1 MNRPSDILKPDQE
14 VQAEIIDLDREKRRM
29 TLSLKRLQQP
39 AARSNENNSGR
50 RVSHDERGSGNSIGE
65 ILASKMGKDKL
76 NNITKNEEA

>member
-1 MNRPSDILKPDQE
+1 M
-14 VQAEIIDLDREKRRM
+14 
-29 TLSLKRLQQP
+29 
-39 AARSNENNSGR
+39 RSNENNSGR